1 MGDCEKIKVKA
12 ILFDLDGTLTDS
24 ALDLS
29 ISVNYMLEKLGF
41 EPQPV
46 ENIYRYIGRG
56 VKNMLAQAL
65 GEERLSEL
73 EKGITIFREHYWEH
87 CLDNTRL
94 YEGAKEAIE
103 MLEGFKKAVVTN
115 KTRIFAVKI
124 LEGLDVAKHFDIILG
139 GDDYPALKPAPAP
152 ILLAC
157 EKIGELPLHSLMV
170 GDSIPD
176 MQCAVSAS
184 AFACGVTY
192 GLGTREEL
200 LNNGARWLIDS
211 LSDLPDLVRKINL
224 GGHL

>member
-1 MGDCEKIKVKA
+1 MGDCEKIKIKA

-94 YEGAKEAIE
+94 YDGAKEAIE
-103 MLEGFKKAVVTN
+103 QLNGFKKAVVTN

-157 EKIGELPLHSLMV
+157 EKMGELPSHSLMV

-176 MQCAVSAS
+176 MQCAVSAG

-200 LNNGARWLIDS
+200 LNNGARWLINS
-211 LSDLPDLVRKINL
+211 LSDLPDLVRRINL
-224 GGHL
+224 GEAL